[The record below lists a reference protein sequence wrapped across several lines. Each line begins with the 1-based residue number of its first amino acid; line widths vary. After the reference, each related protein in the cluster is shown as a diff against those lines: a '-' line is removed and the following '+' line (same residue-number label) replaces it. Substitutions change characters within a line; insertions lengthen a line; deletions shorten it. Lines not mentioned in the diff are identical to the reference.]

1 MAQTLLATKEQ
12 IVDAFRR
19 LSPAERADVI
29 IALNE
34 SFPDAGRDADRV
46 DLEAEGFTPDVIA
59 ELERR
64 SRELEADPSK
74 AVSWEEMEAEL
85 GRRYGV

>member
-1 MAQTLLATKEQ
+1 MAQAFLAMKDE
-12 IVDAFRR
+12 IVHAFRR
-19 LSPAERADVI
+19 LSPADQADVI
-29 IALNE
+29 VALNE
-34 SFPDAGRDADRV
+34 SFADVAGATV

-74 AVSWEEMEAEL
+74 ALSWDEVDAEMT
-85 GRRYGV
+85 RRYGA